1 MKVKALNQLGYT
13 YYKNEIETLKLQLL
27 IKDQQLNVE
36 SLERK
41 NKINVESELKDE
53 LKAKTIKLEN
63 AVLQDN
69 EIQTFQTV
77 VENMENKFKS
87 NFVLSNQFK
96 SELAT
101 KSDLLTKLENVN
113 SELVLKC
120 DKINE
125 TIMVKNFKDN
135 ELYYLNIKNKLQL
148 VINEKSLIQ
157 NDLTLMSQQFLEI
170 SKHYDEKKKYSEDK
184 VQLYVLNY
192 HNLYMEFVY
201 LSCDI
206 ESLLNCQTITVSN
219 LSEEIILKP
228 AKIEHLQKQV
238 QESGL
243 QQEYNRVKK
252 EYMLRSCECDEAQ
265 GKILYLES
273 MSSRNE
279 ETENVLNYGFKTKC
293 IALEECKESIEFS
306 IPRNDS
312 FQIRV
317 NDFEDNI
324 LVDINETFEFL
335 KSELAKKTDHEKML
349 LEEKANLECNFK
361 ELREQLIEV
370 TKEMEFRQEKCED
383 LATIVNVLVI
393 EIKEA
398 NLVKQNLVS
407 CLNDAEHELLKSGD
421 ICDNL
426 KLELYSMQQE
436 LENACIKT
444 ECIEKELQNLEFKI
458 NKKYFDGCHVRNQ
471 LFDPLFDFVHD
482 IKLKLTELNS
492 AMISGNQSEKS
503 FRTKVMSDNEDTW
516 KISCDTQPES
526 LNGEKGLEIDNL
538 HKILK
543 EKNYLI
549 NTLHTANR
557 EMEKNIF
564 ELQYQVKN
572 QSDENI
578 KYFNN
583 IKFMKND
590 LKEKNVLVNN
600 LNNELNN
607 VQRLYTKLKKQI
619 NEPREQNVKLSDN
632 ISDITLIGTNQ
643 QNGKLLACNLS
654 NELNNL
660 KIEYTKLEELN
671 EANKK
676 LLDNSYDTDSE
687 LTNGKRNIINEIN
700 LLEPGKIT
708 GVLTDH
714 NLSDLLDALV
724 SLIMTKE
731 HQIVTDLVSNHNKIK
746 QLHEDKIKQM
756 QEDIK
761 KRKEWQEQIES
772 DNEKLSLELDNL
784 KLQKQNFHS
793 RDLKIKALTEKV
805 LEAENLSFDYLSEL
819 EELKSQLSKTSEKNF
834 QSLSH
839 EFELFK
845 NNSEQS
851 IHDLKNK
858 LELLTKQYNETLSM
872 CEVQKRSRFSL
883 EDQLGKMQS
892 ECACLKSVIENK
904 DEDIKNLLVE
914 FKSKTNE
921 YEIVIKKHNLQKE
934 EMIILHEKKINDLQF
949 DLSNTKHKMY
959 CTDKLLKEVNKNYA
973 NDQVKMKINENR
985 LIDLD
990 NYFEKL
996 KTILKC
1002 NGTLSTIYE
1011 NICSLMTKCEHLE
1024 GEIKE
1029 LKQPKANVNLDNK
1042 CESML
1047 DEVNNK
1053 NNKITE
1059 LSTQVNILNQ
1069 NIELLTEERDFLKA
1083 KCKQF
1088 KNVNNDIK
1096 KLNDEICVYEQNIY
1110 ELRKEKGQLI
1120 VQHNK
1125 EVKKLKNEQEEVQTK
1140 NLELFNEYSALLG
1153 KCNLRI

>member
-1 MKVKALNQLGYT
+1 MWETKKKLDEIIRLEMKVKELNQLGYT
-13 YYKNEIETLKLQLL
+13 YYKNEIETLKLQFL

-36 SLERK
+36 FLERK

-63 AVLQDN
+63 AVLQEN
-69 EIQTFQTV
+69 EILTFQTLI
-77 VENMENKFKS
+77 ENMENELKP
-87 NFVLSNQFK
+87 NVVLSNHFK

-113 SELVLKC
+113 SVLVWKC
-120 DKINE
+120 DKMNE
-125 TIMVKNFKDN
+125 TIMLNNLKDD
-135 ELYYLNIKNKLQL
+135 ELYYLNIQNKLQFI
-148 VINEKSLIQ
+148 INEKSLIQ
-157 NDLTLMSQQFLEI
+157 NDLNLMSQQFLEI

-192 HNLYMEFVY
+192 HNLDTEFLY

-206 ESLLNCQTITVSN
+206 ESLLKCQTITVSN
-219 LSEEIILKP
+219 LREEIILKP
-228 AKIEHLQKQV
+228 AKIKHLQKQV
-238 QESGL
+238 QESSL
-243 QQEYNRVKK
+243 QQEYHRVKK
-252 EYMLRSCECDEAQ
+252 EYMLRSCECDETR

-279 ETENVLNYGFKTKC
+279 ETENVLNNGFKIKC
-293 IALEECKESIEFS
+293 ITLEECKKSFEFL
-306 IPRNDS
+306 IPENDS

-317 NDFEDNI
+317 NDFEDNV
-324 LVDINETFEFL
+324 LVDLNEKFEL
-335 KSELAKKTDHEKML
+335 MKSELAKKTDHEKML
-349 LEEKANLECNFK
+349 LEEKANLE
-361 ELREQLIEV
+361 ELREQLTKV

-398 NLVKQNLVS
+398 NSIKQHLVS

-421 ICDNL
+421 ICENL
-426 KLELYSMQQE
+426 KLELYSMQGE

-458 NKKYFDGCHVRNQ
+458 NKKYFDGCDVRNQ
-471 LFDPLFDFVHD
+471 LFDPLVDFVHD

-503 FRTKVMSDNEDTW
+503 FRSKVMSDNEDTW
-516 KISCDTQPES
+516 KLSCNAQPES
-526 LNGEKGLEIDNL
+526 LNGENSLEIVNL

-583 IKFMKND
+583 IQFMKND
-590 LKEKNVLVNN
+590 LKEKNVLVSN
-600 LNNELNN
+600 LN
-607 VQRLYTKLKKQI
+607 
-619 NEPREQNVKLSDN
+619 
-632 ISDITLIGTNQ
+632 
-643 QNGKLLACNLS
+643 

-714 NLSDLLDALV
+714 NLSDLLDTFV

-761 KRKEWQEQIES
+761 KGKEWQEQIEN

-784 KLQKQNFHS
+784 KPQKQNFHS
-793 RDLKIKALTEKV
+793 RELKIKALTEKV

-819 EELKSQLSKTSEKNF
+819 KELKSQLNKTSEQNVL
-834 QSLSH
+834 SLSH

-845 NNSEQS
+845 TNSEQS

-883 EDQLGKMQS
+883 EGQIGKMQS

-904 DEDIKNLLVE
+904 DEDVKNLLVE
-914 FKSKTNE
+914 FKLKKNE
-921 YEIVIKKHNLQKE
+921 YEIIIKKHNLQKE
-934 EMIILHEKKINDLQF
+934 EMRILHEKKINDLQF

-973 NDQVKMKINENR
+973 NDQVKLKIYDDK
-985 LIDLD
+985 LIDF
-990 NYFEKL
+990 NNFTEKL

-1011 NICSLMTKCEHLE
+1011 NVYSLMTKCEYLE

-1053 NNKITE
+1053 SNKITE
-1059 LSTQVNILNQ
+1059 LLTRVNVMNQ
-1069 NIELLTEERDFLKA
+1069 NIELLTEERDFLKN

-1096 KLNDEICVYEQNIY
+1096 KLNDEICGYEQNIY
-1110 ELRKEKGQLI
+1110 ELRKDKGLLI

-1125 EVKKLKNEQEEVQTK
+1125 EVKKLKNEQGEVQTK

-1153 KCNLRI
+1153 KL